1 MVSVLDLPSELVVEI
16 FRYLSPDETNHVI
29 NQIKHP
35 YTNHVEHCDINHI
48 NHNYTHPNLP
58 SNKLLSLLYF
68 RLYNGKLTIIN
79 DDPKDSQQTDIL
91 LTIHSFE
98 EIFLVNNYENKLFQG
113 IRPRAVEIN
122 FTRQINDYSK
132 FINNMY
138 EFNGILEKNSNELIK
153 DYFEKIQQVNFYA
166 DGNLMM
172 MENPATLSTI
182 MIKILINLTET
193 SLALK
198 LVRISIKCFDI
209 GDFYVS
215 RWSQLFRNFENLEY
229 LDLSDNLI
237 RSDYEDSDDIMGLSF
252 KFPPKLKHLILDGNS
267 ILRITANFV
276 KNVPA
281 SIELI
286 LLNRNLISEI
296 GLNEPLDLAS
306 YLPNLQLLRLNHN
319 NRIGFIN
326 PSSFVGILSKNL
338 VVELKGCDLSPGNL
352 RALKR
357 VAAVEKFSIII

>member
-35 YTNHVEHCDINHI
+35 YTNRIDFHPINHI
-48 NHNYTHPNLP
+48 NYPHPNHP
-58 SNKLLSLLYF
+58 STKLLSLLYF

-79 DDPKDSQQTDIL
+79 DDPKDNQQTDIL

-98 EIFLVNNYENKLFQG
+98 EIFLVNNYENMLFQG
-113 IRPRAVEIN
+113 IRPRSVEIK

-138 EFNGILEKNSNELIK
+138 EFNGILEKNSNELII

-198 LVRISIKCFDI
+198 LARISIKSFDI

-237 RSDYEDSDDIMGLSF
+237 RSDYDDSDDIMGMSF
-252 KFPPKLKHLILDGNS
+252 KFPPKLKNLILDGNS
-267 ILRITANFV
+267 ISRMTANFV

-281 SIELI
+281 SIEVI

-296 GLNEPLDLAS
+296 GVNEPLDLAS
-306 YLPNLQLLRLNHN
+306 YLPNLRLLRLNH

-326 PSSFVGILSKNL
+326 PSSFVGILSKDL
-338 VVELKGCDLSPGNL
+338 VVEARACNLTPGNL
-352 RALKR
+352 RALKS
-357 VAAVEKFSIII
+357 VAEVEKFSIII